1 MAHDTPE
8 AGRRFRS
15 RCKPAEMMRFARC
28 APSCYSTAPTMTDL
42 ALSPLTLSRETLE
55 VLKEKHVAF
64 LEARLGSDAAREDW
78 LRSFRDGYAWAL
90 TLRVKDIVDPVALT
104 DGVTKALTAD
114 SVKALFAPVGRDMH
128 RRVLASLKSDQSRLG
143 DYVPAP
149 ARLAIDD
156 LLQKPDLVPERLIRN
171 IFDQEAIEEA
181 IRDTLYDGLKE
192 FNETVNPF
200 FADWGL
206 PALLKRMPIG
216 GGTILKSMGAM
227 RGEFDKRLD
236 PEIRKFLLGF
246 SRKAK
251 GKLAD
256 FFITKGDDPKFVEL
270 RKNVVSFLYSQS
282 MKELLAGVDETASKK
297 GELAAEHIVLETLK
311 REEPRKR
318 LREGLEALLR
328 DAGEM
333 TFGEWLTT
341 IGAAGEPDL
350 DAFAELLWPH
360 VKRGVESPVA
370 RAFFAKITSEF
381 YDGLASGSG

>member
-1 MAHDTPE
+1 
-8 AGRRFRS
+8 
-15 RCKPAEMMRFARC
+15 
-28 APSCYSTAPTMTDL
+28 MTDQ
-42 ALSPLTLSRETLE
+42 ALSPLSLSRETLE
-55 VLKEKHVAF
+55 ALKTQHVAF
-64 LEARLGSDAAREDW
+64 LETRLVSEAARQDW
-78 LRSFRDGYAWAL
+78 VRSFREGYAWAL
-90 TLRVKDIVDPVALT
+90 TLRVRDVVDPVALT
-104 DGVTKALTAD
+104 DGVTKALTAA
-114 SVKALFAPVGRDMH
+114 SVTALFAPVARDIH
-128 RRVLASLKSDQSRLG
+128 RRVLASMKVDESRLG
-143 DYVPAP
+143 DYVPAQ

-156 LLQKPDLVPERLIRN
+156 LLERPHLVPERLIRE

-192 FNETVNPF
+192 FNEGVNPF

-256 FFITKGDDPKFVEL
+256 FFITKGNDPKSVEL

-282 MKELLAGVDETASKK
+282 MKELLAGFDDAASKK
-297 GELAAEHIVLETLK
+297 AEIAAEHIALETLERDHP
-311 REEPRKR
+311 RER
-318 LREGLEALLR
+318 LRATLEDLLR
-328 DAGEM
+328 DAGDQ
-333 TFGEWLTT
+333 TFGDWLTAL
-341 IGAAGEPDL
+341 GASAEPDL

-360 VKRGVESPVA
+360 VRRAMASPVA
-370 RAFFAKITSEF
+370 RTFFAAITAEF
-381 YDGLASGSG
+381 YDSLASDGASASAASTSTST